1 MKKIILSIIWCM
13 LSLAALSAQPSNR
26 VFLGELKVD
35 FRLDHDTLVVG
46 ATEGAFRRIQIE
58 AEGNDIQILDMD
70 VVFGNGMRQDV
81 SVRHIFREGSRSRVI
96 DLRGG
101 ARVIRSIKVK
111 YRTVGRL
118 IEGRATLKFYRI
130 P

>member
-1 MKKIILSIIWCM
+1 M
-13 LSLAALSAQPSNR
+13 AALSAQPSNR

-35 FRLDHDTLVVG
+35 FRVDHDTLVVG
-46 ATEGAFRRIQIE
+46 AAEGTFRRIQIE
-58 AEGNDIQILDMD
+58 AEGNDIQILDLD

-111 YRTVGRL
+111 YRTVRFLTCDCWSRRFLLASQVGMTPW
-118 IEGRATLKFYRI
+118 EYAGSE
-130 P
+130 